1 MRRIPEYFGNYP
13 FPLQEKKP
21 ILITREK
28 MKTFIY
34 PPENPYFSD
43 LNWLMVSSD
52 KLSFGIFQLSPGAT
66 YYPPDVHVGD
76 EVYYILKG
84 TLTEL
89 NPDTGQCIE
98 VNEDEAILL
107 PKGGTHVGYNFTDEE
122 LTILWVVAPKIW
134 DESGSSEY
142 KGKMKLLKCQKQHG
156 EIE

>member
-1 MRRIPEYFGNYP
+1 MAKRTKYFGNYP
-13 FPLQEKKP
+13 FPPQEKKP

-28 MKTFIY
+28 MKLFVY

-52 KLSFGIFQLSPGAT
+52 KLTFGIFQLPPGAT
-66 YYPPDVHVGD
+66 YYPPDVHAGD

-89 NPDTGQCIE
+89 NPDSGQCLE

-107 PKGGTHVGYNFTDEE
+107 PKGGAHLAYNFTDEE
-122 LTILWVVAPKIW
+122 LTILYVIAPKIW
-134 DESGSSEY
+134 QEEGAPLKY
-142 KGKMKLLKCQKQHG
+142 KGKMKLFKYQEG
-156 EIE
+156 DRE